1 MNNNE
6 HFRGMDSSSI
16 HERIPRTILE
26 DELGRVALETQP
38 QEQKEEV
45 DTQQTGYDQPPE
57 DPFERGTLEYVAE
70 NAGDLISEIRS
81 EITQLGAHA
90 SAEEAAGVYKKA
102 EGLIRALEAYNPYLT
117 NYDSIGVNEHGEE
130 LYLDEMY
137 AYDIPE
143 NTPEDIEMRR
153 QYDKLKQMKY
163 LLENEDME
171 MLFVTF
177 AKEQERNL
185 Y

>member
-1 MNNNE
+1 MKHRE
-6 HFRGMDSSSI
+6 HFRGINGSDI
-16 HERIPRTILE
+16 HEHVPKKALE
-26 DELGRVALETQP
+26 SELGRMALLETQP
-38 QEQKEEV
+38 QEQKQEI
-45 DTQQTGYDQPPE
+45 DSQRTGYDQPPE

-90 SAEEAAGVYKKA
+90 SAEEAAGVYKKVKS
-102 EGLIRALEAYNPYLT
+102 LTRALEAYKPDLA
-117 NYDSIGVNEHGEE
+117 NYGPVGENEYGEE

-153 QYDKLKQMKY
+153 QYDKLKQMEY
-163 LLENEDME
+163 LLENEDAE
-171 MLFVTF
+171 MLFTTF
-177 AKEQERNL
+177 AKEQERN
-185 Y
+185 